1 MILFFHFITFC
12 LTADINWSSYKQK
25 CAQEWIK
32 FFYENMINILENG
45 LKTQMCLSSKEVL

>member
-25 CAQEWIK
+25 CAQEWIN

-45 LKTQMCLSSKEVL
+45 FEDPNVLKF